1 MFVLELFESVFL
13 VCLYVDFRC
22 LRVFWFFEIFLLY
35 LCLNFWIKWFII
47 LWLKFFLFKCVL
59 LVVDKI
65 LNIDFLFIC
74 RIEILKVFLL
84 RLKINI
90 FFLLLMFLF
99 SLYVSVVVVGLLM
112 ICKIFKFVIILVFLV
127 VFFWELLK

>member
-1 MFVLELFESVFL
+1 M
-13 VCLYVDFRC
+13 
-22 LRVFWFFEIFLLY
+22 
-35 LCLNFWIKWFII
+35 
-47 LWLKFFLFKCVL
+47 
-59 LVVDKI
+59 DKI
-65 LNIDFLFIC
+65 LNIDFLFIR

-112 ICKIFKFVIILVFLV
+112 IRKIFKFVIILAFLV